1 LHTNKCDA
9 AGCSNQSELPIN
21 RGNKKRSSVS
31 LADGGRSNKKAKKEP
46 AKLHPVVQELVSSGE
61 VRVDDKKIGV
71 VDLKFN
77 LTSDERIT
85 HFGMR
90 GRATA
95 VFPVESVALSALVP
109 QLPQY
114 NPHNSTDKLVAKL
127 YWPEEGRK
135 SEVDILQKVYEIAKK
150 DEEGKV
156 KHHVPELVWSRM
168 FEDTSAGNIRR
179 ALGIDDAETGWPVFY
194 IIAFRELL
202 PITKLSGD
210 EFLSAWWQIVVCMC
224 SPFYILIVH

>member
-1 LHTNKCDA
+1 MCDA
-9 AGCSNQSELPIN
+9 AGYSNQSERPN
-21 RGNKKRSSVS
+21 SRGNKNRSSIS
-31 LADGGRSNKKAKKEP
+31 PADGGRSNKKARKEP

-61 VRVDDKKIGV
+61 VRVDDKKNGV
-71 VDLKFN
+71 VDIKFN
-77 LTSDERIT
+77 LMSDERIT
-85 HFGMR
+85 HFSAR

-109 QLPQY
+109 QLPHH
-114 NPHNSTDKLVAKL
+114 NPTDKLVAKP

-168 FEDTSAGNIRR
+168 FEDTSAANIRR
-179 ALGIDDAETGWPVFY
+179 AQGIDDAETGRRVFY
-194 IIAFRELL
+194 IIVFRELL

-224 SPFYILIVH
+224 SSFYIPIVH

>member
-1 LHTNKCDA
+1 MCDA
-9 AGCSNQSELPIN
+9 ACSNQSERPNN
-21 RGNKKRSSVS
+21 RGNKKHSSVS
-31 LADGGRSNKKAKKEP
+31 LSDGGRSNKKARKKP
-46 AKLHPVVQELVSSGE
+46 SKLHPVVQELVSSGE
-61 VRVDDKKIGV
+61 VRVDDTKIGV

-90 GRATA
+90 RRATA

-109 QLPQY
+109 QLPHH
-114 NPHNSTDKLVAKL
+114 NPHNPTDKLVAKL
-127 YWPEEGRK
+127 YWPEEERE

-156 KHHVPELVWSRM
+156 KYHVPEFVWSRM
-168 FEDTSAGNIRR
+168 FEDTSAANTRR
-179 ALGIDDAETGWPVFY
+179 ALGIDDAETGRRAFY
-194 IIAFRELL
+194 IIVFRELF

-210 EFLSAWWQIVVCMC
+210 EFLSAWWQTVVCAC
-224 SPFYILIVH
+224 SSFYILIVH